1 MLKYIV
7 KQQEKKWKAKY
18 HKLTFRKPSFDLFF
32 DGKTLFFKDNWYKF
46 IDKDL
51 IVK

>member
-1 MLKYIV
+1 MTLK
-7 KQQEKKWKAKY
+7 QLKKCDIKY
-18 HKLTFRKPSFDLFF
+18 HKLIFGKPSFDLYI
-32 DGKTLFFKDNWYKF
+32 DDKALFFKDNWYKF